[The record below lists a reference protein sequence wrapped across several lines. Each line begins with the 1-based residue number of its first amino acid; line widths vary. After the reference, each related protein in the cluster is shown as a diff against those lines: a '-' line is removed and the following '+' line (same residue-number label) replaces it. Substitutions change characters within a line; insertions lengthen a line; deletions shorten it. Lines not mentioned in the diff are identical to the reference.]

1 MKNIQISDELY
12 RILIKLGNNK
22 EDYDSVI
29 YDLLV
34 QTNNIDSEEFTDEQ
48 AEYYNECIDK
58 LERGD
63 FSQTS
68 ELDIDKL
75 DDELDALDD
84 DSLRIIH

>member
-12 RILIKLGNNK
+12 QILIKLGNNK
-22 EDYDSVI
+22 EDCDSVI

-34 QTNNIDSEEFTDEQ
+34 QTNNIDNEEFTDEQ
-48 AEYYNECIDK
+48 ADYYNECIAK

-68 ELDIDKL
+68 ELDLDKL
-75 DDELDALDD
+75 DDELDSLDED
-84 DSLRIIH
+84 YL